1 MVYDKPPSMEEYE
14 DLSGIVWTSYLKKVD
29 PVPVI
34 TNSPWYTLFTTLTL
48 LNPRTSLSI
57 TISFLEES
65 TKFELIVEK
74 L

>member
-1 MVYDKPPSMEEYE
+1 MEEYE
-14 DLSGIVWTSYLKKVD
+14 DLSGISWISYLKKVD

-34 TNSPWYTLFTTLTL
+34 TNSPWYALFATLTL

-57 TISFLEES
+57 TISFLKES
-65 TKFELIVEK
+65 TKSELITEK